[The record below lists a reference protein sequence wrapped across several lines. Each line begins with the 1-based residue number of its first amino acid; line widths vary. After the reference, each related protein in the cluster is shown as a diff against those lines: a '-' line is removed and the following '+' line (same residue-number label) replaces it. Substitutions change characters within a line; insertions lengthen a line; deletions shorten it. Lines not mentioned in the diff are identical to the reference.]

1 MAGRKTYVDE
11 SPELRVIWNL
21 IVNPILRDGAI
32 RNIVQVR
39 APKVQNRIVHRGGD
53 ALDDR
58 MFLSLDLEEPIQE
71 SLVMSMQLADVVE
84 HISDE
89 SVQSFPRDD
98 GWICRT

>member
-1 MAGRKTYVDE
+1 MTGRKTYVDE

-53 ALDDR
+53 AFDDR

-84 HISDE
+84 RISDE